1 MLQLSRSITTMSEIP
16 AYNTTVSVETCYI
29 PEQSDPDNDR
39 FAFAYT
45 ITIKNEGSIPAK
57 LLSRHW
63 IITDADGNEQEVR
76 GEGVVG
82 EQPHLQP
89 GEEFEYT
96 SGTLLDTPVGSMQG
110 SYQMLADDGEE
121 FECPIAPFT
130 LSMPHK
136 LH

>member
-1 MLQLSRSITTMSEIP
+1 MTAMKDIP
-16 AYNTTVSVETCYI
+16 TYNTTVSVVSSYI

-45 ITIKNEGSIPAK
+45 ITIKNEGSVPAK

-63 IITDADGNEQEVR
+63 IITDADGSSQEVR

-82 EQPHLQP
+82 EQPHLNP
-89 GEEFEYT
+89 GEDFEYT
-96 SGTLLDTPVGSMQG
+96 SGTLLDTPVGSMRG
-110 SYQMLADDGEE
+110 SYQMLADDGKE

-130 LSMPHK
+130 LSMPNK

>member
-1 MLQLSRSITTMSEIP
+1 MNDTAS
-16 AYNTTVSVETCYI
+16 YNTTVSVETCYI

-45 ITIKNEGSIPAK
+45 ITIKNEGSVPAK

-63 IITDADGNEQEVR
+63 IITDADGKTQEVR

-89 GEEFEYT
+89 GEGFEYT